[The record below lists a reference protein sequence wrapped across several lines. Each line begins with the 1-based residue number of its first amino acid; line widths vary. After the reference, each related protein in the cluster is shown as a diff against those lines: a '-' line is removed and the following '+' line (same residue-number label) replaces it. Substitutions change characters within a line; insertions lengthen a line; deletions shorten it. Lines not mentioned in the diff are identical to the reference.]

1 MHRGAKRTR
10 LISMETLNVDLLVI
24 GWGKGGKTLAGAMAR
39 AGKKVAIVEQ
49 SPDMV
54 GGSCIN
60 IACIPT
66 KALVFDSHERR
77 EGEDPAETFAAA
89 VERRDTLT
97 SKMRQVNFQM
107 LDSLDTV
114 VTVSGSARFVGE
126 REVEV
131 TGGEDTLRIAADAVV
146 VNTGSRAA
154 VPDGITIGGRVY
166 DPETI
171 QHAEP
176 FPQRL
181 AVIGGGFVGLEFASM
196 FADFGADV
204 TVLDRSERTMARLDD
219 DVAEVA
225 LGVLADEGVSIVNNA
240 SVSEVADGEGSV
252 RVAYTQGEDEH
263 TLEVDAVLVATGR
276 RPWTDGLDLAAG
288 GVETDEKGW
297 IAVDEHLRT
306 SVENV
311 WAVGDINGGPQFTYI
326 SLDDYRIVLSQ
337 LKEGAAPRS
346 REDRVAVPNCA
357 FLALPLATVG
367 LGEAEAC
374 EKYSNVL
381 VGSKLV
387 KDIAAMPR
395 PKIEKDPRGI
405 VKVIVDGDSGLILGA
420 SLMHV
425 HADEVINLV
434 ALAMRAGVPAADL
447 RDGIWIHP
455 SATETFNEVLGTL
468 V

>member
-146 VNTGSRAA
+146 VELRRLFA
-154 VPDGITIGGRVY
+154 VQGV
-166 DPETI
+166 
-171 QHAEP
+171 
-176 FPQRL
+176 
-181 AVIGGGFVGLEFASM
+181 
-196 FADFGADV
+196 ADV
-204 TVLDRSERTMARLDD
+204 RITVAPFEHDPSRKLRRVERL
-219 DVAEVA
+219 
-225 LGVLADEGVSIVNNA
+225 
-240 SVSEVADGEGSV
+240 
-252 RVAYTQGEDEH
+252 
-263 TLEVDAVLVATGR
+263 
-276 RPWTDGLDLAAG
+276 
-288 GVETDEKGW
+288 
-297 IAVDEHLRT
+297 
-306 SVENV
+306 
-311 WAVGDINGGPQFTYI
+311 
-326 SLDDYRIVLSQ
+326 
-337 LKEGAAPRS
+337 
-346 REDRVAVPNCA
+346 
-357 FLALPLATVG
+357 LP
-367 LGEAEAC
+367 
-374 EKYSNVL
+374 
-381 VGSKLV
+381 
-387 KDIAAMPR
+387 
-395 PKIEKDPRGI
+395 
-405 VKVIVDGDSGLILGA
+405 
-420 SLMHV
+420 
-425 HADEVINLV
+425 
-434 ALAMRAGVPAADL
+434 
-447 RDGIWIHP
+447 
-455 SATETFNEVLGTL
+455 
-468 V
+468 